1 MPRSTASGL
10 RITPTVAPFYNYQ
23 IHPSSVE
30 ADVRVYAKGAARRGD
45 FTGFQSRKQRAEDAR
60 EAGQDGP
67 AACHSSAKIA
77 YR

>member
-10 RITPTVAPFYNYQ
+10 RITPTVAAFYNYQ
-23 IHPSSVE
+23 IHPPSVE
-30 ADVRVYAKGAARRGD
+30 AELRVYAKGAAPRAD
-45 FTGFQSRKQRAEDAR
+45 FTGFQSRTHRAEDAR

-77 YR
+77 